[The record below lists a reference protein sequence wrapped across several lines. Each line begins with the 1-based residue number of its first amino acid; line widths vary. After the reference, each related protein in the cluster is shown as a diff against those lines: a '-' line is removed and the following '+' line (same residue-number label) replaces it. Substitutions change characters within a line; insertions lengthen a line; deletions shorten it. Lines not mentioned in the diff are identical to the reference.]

1 MTPAT
6 LAQPT
11 ATLSPDQCRQ
21 FHENGF
27 LGPFPAMDRAEMLAV
42 ADHCS
47 ALCDEPH
54 PPGPNHNRHLDD
66 AVVARISEHPE
77 IVGRVASLLGDVV
90 LWRTNFFRK
99 LPGGGEIP
107 WHQDWNY
114 WPLEAAVVV
123 SAWIAIDDV
132 DVENSAPQFIPGTHK
147 RQVPHISVPKY
158 RNMMFREMADPDQ
171 IDTSRAVD
179 MVMRAGEFVL
189 FNERTLHHS
198 HENRSQRRRLGLALR
213 YIAPITRV
221 TDYDGH
227 GPQPHVCRLVAGTDR
242 LGFNRYRS

>member
-1 MTPAT
+1 MVTAAP
-6 LAQPT
+6 LAPPT
-11 ATLSPDQCRQ
+11 ATLSSDQCRK
-21 FHENGF
+21 FHDDGF
-27 LGPFPAMDRAEMLAV
+27 LGPFPAVDRDEMLAL

-47 ALCDEPH
+47 DLCDEQH
-54 PPGPNHNRHLDD
+54 LAGANHNRHLDD
-66 AVVARISEHPE
+66 AVVARIAEHPE
-77 IVGRVASLLGDVV
+77 IIGRVASLLGDVV

-99 LPGGGEIP
+99 LPGGAEIP

-147 RQVPHISVPKY
+147 RQIPHLRVPKGSKLA
-158 RNMMFREMADPDQ
+158 FGEMADPAQ
-171 IDTSRAVD
+171 IDTTKAVD

-221 TDYDGH
+221 TDYDSA
-227 GPQPHVCRLVAGTDR
+227 GPQPHVCRLVAGSDR
-242 LGFNRYRS
+242 LGFNRY